1 MIGVRVR
8 IFFFLFGSTMYPR
21 LYLYMHIYIPVNTR
35 VNCMMIYIYI
45 IYGIWSW
52 WLFTDSRPQN
62 SAVNWL
68 ARWGRFLLYV
78 ATYIRHTTSEAMS
91 PPNRVTHTHHSTATH
106 RKSRSNTPN
115 HWPPLRTHKHIYI
128 YLHITIIIFIER
140 ASFIFYRSIYNNG
153 NLGLVVW
160 WSE

>member
-1 MIGVRVR
+1 MELVVVYRFAPTKLR
-8 IFFFLFGSTMYPR
+8 R
-21 LYLYMHIYIPVNTR
+21 K
-35 VNCMMIYIYI
+35 
-45 IYGIWSW
+45 
-52 WLFTDSRPQN
+52 
-62 SAVNWL
+62 L
-68 ARWGRFLLYV
+68 ARAMRTV
-78 ATYIRHTTSEAMS
+78 PDICCDIHTTSEAMS